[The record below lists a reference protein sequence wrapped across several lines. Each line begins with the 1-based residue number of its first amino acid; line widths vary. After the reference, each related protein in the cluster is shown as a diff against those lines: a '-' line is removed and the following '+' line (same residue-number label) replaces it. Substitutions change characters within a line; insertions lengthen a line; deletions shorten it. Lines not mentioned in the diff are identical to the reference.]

1 MSDCS
6 DAHARE
12 MVAGI
17 SWYNCHGEEQML
29 VWLDKGAAL
38 FGERNCVTAWR
49 ALKAERP
56 QTAQRIVAAAN
67 PVEVELVAQ
76 ILRLD

>member
-1 MSDCS
+1 MSDSS

-17 SWYNCHGEEQML
+17 SWYNYLREDQKL
-29 VWLDKGAAL
+29 FWLDKGSAR
-38 FGERNCVTAWR
+38 FGDRNCVTAWR
-49 ALKAERP
+49 AFKAERP
-56 QTAQRIVAAAN
+56 QTAQRIVEAAN
-67 PVEVELVAQ
+67 PAEVGLIAL

>member
-1 MSDCS
+1 MTDRF

-12 MVAGI
+12 LVAGI
-17 SWYNCHGEEQML
+17 SWYNCLGEEQRL
-29 VWLDKGAAL
+29 VWLNKGAAL
-38 FGERNCVTAWR
+38 FGERTCVTAWR

-56 QTAQRIVAAAN
+56 QTAQRIVTAAN
-67 PVEVELVAQ
+67 PVEVRLVAQ